1 MDYLRIV
8 LLSLFSILILFLL
21 TKLMGSK
28 QISQLTTF
36 DYITGITIGSIA
48 AEMAIADDV
57 DFLEPMTAML
67 IYGLA
72 AAFLSLVTNKSIRL
86 RKIISGQALLIFDD
100 GKIYKKNLAKAKLDA
115 AEFLSLCRS
124 QGYFDLSELSSVY
137 LEPNGKLSVLPR
149 AAYKPISANEL
160 GIKLMDEKA
169 PRVII
174 QDGRIIND
182 NLKQCG
188 KNLAWLNKKL
198 SEQGI
203 SSVREVFLATVDSN
217 NKLDC
222 YIMTDK
228 N

>member
-100 GKIYKKNLAKAKLDA
+100 GKLYKKNLAKAKLDA

-182 NLKQCG
+182 NLKQGG